1 MYYFFLNSCIRLSQ
15 NRETV
20 PLFEQAT
27 NYFKL
32 PELLLSLFCGQFLVF
47 CMQYLC
53 LVNRPQKVLWKV
65 TKYIHF
71 YPAFRGVLAYVP
83 PFVCRTLSD
92 NAVQLKIW
100 STYLCTTWFSIWGL
114 WIINTTQNVCFPID
128 VSYVT
133 QHYNTTSTWHTFV
146 FGRLVSCRRESKWP
160 YSLEN

>member
-1 MYYFFLNSCIRLSQ
+1 
-15 NRETV
+15 
-20 PLFEQAT
+20 
-27 NYFKL
+27 
-32 PELLLSLFCGQFLVF
+32 
-47 CMQYLC
+47 MQYLC

-146 FGRLVSCRRESKWP
+146 FGRLVYCRRESKWP
-160 YSLEN
+160 YSLDQNVALSNVSENLKMDEMEINQHDNITINYKF